1 MIRGDGKSPQS
12 PLRPQGF
19 ARLTNMPVEILS
31 DRSQFRDS
39 LPLCRYMKLS
49 TLLLLLEG
57 KAFFPS
63 VATLRNSDPLEGL
76 LYADA
81 PWLIGKLRDLKG
93 DDAANALDE
102 WLIAQADESEKRSI
116 KANCENPPYFS
127 RALAELYVR
136 ELAKRRA
143 VWCWF
148 DSDIESAAMW
158 SIYGHSGIAVGT
170 TLGTLKKA
178 LPGTRD
184 FQIAEIKYAKR
195 YPNQPDWFNPE
206 SNDGRIHRP
215 HLVKTLEYG
224 HEKEFRVVTS
234 CLPEE
239 KGTLV
244 RDINWH
250 SFAESI
256 IISPLLPYEEAKA
269 IERLLER
276 HEWKSKPHIHRS
288 SLLGDIAEDEE
299 FAADVTEGWRTQF
312 GEDEEPGLPAL
323 IKEL

>member
-1 MIRGDGKSPQS
+1 
-12 PLRPQGF
+12 
-19 ARLTNMPVEILS
+19 MPVEILS
-31 DRSQFRDS
+31 DRIQLQQS
-39 LPLCRYMKLS
+39 LQLWRYVKLS
-49 TLLLLLEG
+49 TLLLLLDG

-63 VATLRNSDPLEGL
+63 VATLRSSDPLEGL

-81 PWLIGKLRDLKG
+81 PWLIGKLRELKG
-93 DDAANALDE
+93 DDAANELDD
-102 WLIAQADESEKRSI
+102 WLIARADESEKRNI
-116 KANCENPPYFS
+116 KANCENPLYFS

-148 DSDIESAAMW
+148 DSEIESAAMW

-170 TLGTLKKA
+170 SLGTLEKA
-178 LPGTRD
+178 LPSNRD

-195 YPNQPDWFNPE
+195 YPNHPDWFNPE
-206 SNDGRIHRP
+206 SNDRRIHRP
-215 HLVKTLEYG
+215 HLIKTLEYG

-234 CLPEE
+234 CLPGE

-244 RDINWH
+244 RGIDWNMLV
-250 SFAESI
+250 ESI

-269 IERLLER
+269 IERLLEQ
-276 HEWKSKPHIHRS
+276 HEWKSKPDIHRS
-288 SLLGDIAEDEE
+288 SLLGDIAENEE
-299 FAADVTEGWRTQF
+299 FGAGFAERWRAQF
-312 GEDEEPGLPAL
+312 GENEEPGLPAL